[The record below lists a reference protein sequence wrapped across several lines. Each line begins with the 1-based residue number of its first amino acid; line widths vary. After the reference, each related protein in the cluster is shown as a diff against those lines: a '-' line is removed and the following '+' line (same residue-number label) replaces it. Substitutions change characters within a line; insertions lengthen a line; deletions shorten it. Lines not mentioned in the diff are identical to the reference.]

1 MYSDALSEFI
11 KFFKKA
17 EEDKRIADLTLSDTD
32 KMLSDLEHEL
42 EFGSRTY
49 HERAKIAGKISEIRK
64 ERRAAKYTIEQ
75 LTPVQDW
82 IDKNQH
88 VLRGLEK
95 LLGEVRK
102 AEAHTDPEKLFYNYR
117 TDIIKELFDDDHVL
131 IKGDS
136 HR

>member
-1 MYSDALSEFI
+1 MYSDVLSEFV

-17 EEDKRIADLTLSDTD
+17 EEDKHIADETLSDTD

-42 EFGSRTY
+42 EFGNRSY
-49 HERAKIAGKISEIRK
+49 HEKARIANKITEIRRERRRAK
-64 ERRAAKYTIEQ
+64 YQIEQ
-75 LTPVQDW
+75 LTPIEDW
-82 IDKNQH
+82 INKNQSSI
-88 VLRGLEK
+88 RSLEK

-102 AEAHTDPEKLFYNYR
+102 AESHTDPEKLFYNYR